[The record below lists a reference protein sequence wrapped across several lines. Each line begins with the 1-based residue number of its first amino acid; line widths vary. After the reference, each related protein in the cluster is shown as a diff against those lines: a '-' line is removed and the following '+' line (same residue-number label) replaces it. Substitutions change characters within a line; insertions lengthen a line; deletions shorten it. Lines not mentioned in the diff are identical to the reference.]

1 MNQQPIV
8 QMADILPPPETVD
21 GSIPIWIF
29 LLVILVAIILVG
41 LFLKRLRSPLL
52 QLSWQ
57 LKRDTL
63 STRTACHHLAQL
75 IKQNKLIAD
84 HDIQHELDLMRFRP
98 RPPGKEQVLKVIQ
111 RIQRHA

>member
-8 QMADILPPPETVD
+8 QMADILPPPEIAD
-21 GSIPIWIF
+21 GSNAIWVFVLFILATAF
-29 LLVILVAIILVG
+29 LAG

-75 IKQNKLIAD
+75 IKQNKVIAD
-84 HDIQHELDLMRFRP
+84 QGIQHELDLMRFQP
-98 RPPGKEQVLKVIQ
+98 QPPGKEQVLKAIQ